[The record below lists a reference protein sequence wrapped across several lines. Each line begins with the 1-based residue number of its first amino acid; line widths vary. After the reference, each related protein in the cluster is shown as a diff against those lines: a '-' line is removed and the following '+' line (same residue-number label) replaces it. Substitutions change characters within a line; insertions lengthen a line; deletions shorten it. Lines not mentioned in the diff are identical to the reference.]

1 VGVTL
6 ALARTAQVRAN
17 HIATIDGE
25 RRRTWAEFA
34 DRAARGAG
42 ALRSWGVLPGDRV
55 AVLAANSDAYLELL
69 AATPWAGGVLVPMNI
84 RWSEAEIADGLADSG
99 PRVLIVDPA
108 RLEMGRR
115 LAAGAAAPFKLAAF
129 GADPSTGVP
138 SYEAALRM
146 APTIPDENRSG
157 DDLFGIFYTG
167 GTTGRSRGVMLTHR
181 NVLTGASSAW
191 AEGYYREEAV
201 YLVGGGM
208 FHASGTWPGVAI
220 LASGGTC
227 VVMPS
232 FTPGEALRL
241 IAAHR
246 VTESLLVPAMIQMLI
261 EHEDFARTDMS
272 SFQQAVYGAAPI
284 TEALLDRALA
294 ALPGVRFI
302 QAYGQ
307 TELSPLATTLP
318 FECLTGASRARGR
331 HRSAGRATF
340 GVQVE
345 IVDSEDRRVPRG
357 EVGEIIARGDNVMKG
372 YWRRPEETAAAL
384 RNGWMHTGDAGYM
397 DEDGFI
403 YVVDRV
409 RDMIVSGG
417 ENVYSIEVEN
427 AIAKH
432 PAVRQCAVIGIPSEQ
447 WGEQVHAVVVLH
459 PGQEATA
466 DALVAHARSLIAG
479 YKIPRSLDFH
489 PGPLPLSPANKILKR
504 DLRAPFWVGRERAV
518 N

>member
-1 VGVTL
+1 MGVTL

-25 RRRTWAEFA
+25 RRRTWAQFA

-84 RWSEAEIADGLADSG
+84 RWSEAEIADGLVDCG
-99 PRVLIVDPA
+99 PRVLIVDAA
-108 RLEMGRR
+108 RLDMGRR
-115 LAAGAAAPFKLAAF
+115 LAIGASSAFKLVAF
-129 GADPSTGVP
+129 DPDPSANVP
-138 SYEAALRM
+138 SYEAALM
-146 APTIPDENRSG
+146 MSKTIPDENRSG

-167 GTTGRSRGVMLTHR
+167 GTTGRSKGVMLSHR

-220 LASGGTC
+220 MASGGTC

-232 FTPGEALRL
+232 FAPGEALRL
-241 IAAHR
+241 IEAHR

-261 EHEDFARTDMS
+261 EHEDFSRTDMS
-272 SFQQAVYGAAPI
+272 SFRQAVYGAAPI
-284 TEALLDRALA
+284 TEALLDRALV
-294 ALPGVRFI
+294 ALPGVRFT

-318 FECLTGASRARGR
+318 FEYLTGASRARGR

-357 EVGEIIARGDNVMKG
+357 EVGEIIARGENVMKG

-409 RDMIVSGG
+409 KDMIISGG

-432 PAVRQCAVIGIPSEQ
+432 PAVRQCAVVGIPSEK
-447 WGEQVHAVVVLH
+447 WGEQVHAIVVLH
-459 PGQEATA
+459 PGQDVTA

-504 DLRAPFWVGRERAV
+504 DLRAPFWIGRERAV

>member
-1 VGVTL
+1 LGVTL
-6 ALARTAQVRAN
+6 ALARTAQVRAK

-25 RRRTWAEFA
+25 RRRSWAEFA
-34 DRAARGAG
+34 ERAARGAG

-84 RWSEAEIADGLADSG
+84 RWSEAEIADGLVDCG
-99 PRVLIVDPA
+99 PRVLIVDAA

-115 LAAGAAAPFKLAAF
+115 LAAGAAAPFKLIAF
-129 GADPSTGVP
+129 DCDPSAGVP
-138 SYEAALRM
+138 SYEAALTTS
-146 APTIPDENRSG
+146 PTIPDENRSG

-261 EHEDFARTDMS
+261 EHEDFPTTDMS
-272 SFQQAVYGAAPI
+272 SFRQAVYGAAPI
-284 TEALLDRALA
+284 TEALLDRALV

-318 FECLTGASRARGR
+318 FEYLTGASRARGR

-345 IVDSEDRRVPRG
+345 IVDAEDRRLPRG
-357 EVGEIIARGDNVMKG
+357 EVGEIIARGENVMKG

-409 RDMIVSGG
+409 KDMIISGG

-432 PAVRQCAVIGIPSEQ
+432 PAVRQCAVIGIPSEK

-459 PGQEATA
+459 PGQDVAA

-504 DLRAPFWVGRERAV
+504 DLRAPFWIGRERAV

>member
-1 VGVTL
+1 LGVTL
-6 ALARTAQVRAN
+6 ALARTAQVRAR
-17 HIATIDGE
+17 HVATIDGE

-69 AATPWAGGVLVPMNI
+69 AAAPWAGGVLVPMNI
-84 RWSEAEIADGLADSG
+84 RWSEAEIADGLVDCG
-99 PRVLIVDPA
+99 PRVLIVDAA
-108 RLEMGRR
+108 RLDMGRR
-115 LAAGAAAPFKLAAF
+115 LAAGAAAPFKLVAFDCDSSAA
-129 GADPSTGVP
+129 VP
-138 SYEAALRM
+138 SYEAALTT
-146 APTIPDENRSG
+146 AATIPDENRSG

-241 IAAHR
+241 IAAHQ

-261 EHEDFARTDMS
+261 EHEDFATTDMS
-272 SFQQAVYGAAPI
+272 SFRQAVYGAAPI
-284 TEALLDRALA
+284 TEALLDRALV

-318 FECLTGASRARGR
+318 FEYLTGASRARGR

-345 IVDSEDRRVPRG
+345 IVDAEDRRLPRG
-357 EVGEIIARGDNVMKG
+357 EVGEIIARGENVMKG

-409 RDMIVSGG
+409 KDMIISGG

-432 PAVRQCAVIGIPSEQ
+432 PAVRQCAVIGIPSEK

-459 PGQEATA
+459 PGRDVTA
-466 DALVAHARSLIAG
+466 DALVTHARSLIAG

-504 DLRAPFWVGRERAV
+504 DLRAPFWIGRERAV